1 VIVIQP
7 LQCFQWIVE
16 RIDADIFFGLLNN
29 LGQYR
34 SAGGF
39 VIDDQ
44 YFSLTP
50 ENAESP
56 SVFVRFDIRVL
67 WNIGFLTYVAY
78 FNLLLEPGLNCQFV
92 YIGK

>member
-7 LQCFQWIVE
+7 LQCFQRIVE

-34 SAGGF
+34 PAGGF

-67 WNIGFLTYVAY
+67 WNIGFL
-78 FNLLLEPGLNCQFV
+78 LDPGLNCQSV

>member
-1 VIVIQP
+1 VIQP
-7 LQCFQWIVE
+7 LQCFQRIVE

-34 SAGGF
+34 PAGGF

-67 WNIGFLTYVAY
+67 WNIGFFLIASL
-78 FNLLLEPGLNCQFV
+78 F
-92 YIGK
+92 I